1 MILTLWIV
9 SLIVFFAGQILPG
22 DPGRAIL
29 GPFASKNSVQILDT
43 QLGVNRPLLTRY
55 LSWIGGLLH
64 GNFGTSYS
72 YRTAVEPFIH
82 AALINSLKLAA
93 LAFVIVVPLGIIG
106 GVVAALFA
114 GRALDRIISVTGLS
128 LATVPELVTSIVL
141 IVVFGVELKVL
152 PVTAS
157 AGQGAGDFQQFR
169 HLILPAIPL
178 VLVLFGYIARMARA
192 GTIEA
197 LNSDYARTAVLKG
210 LPRSTMIRRHV
221 LRNSLLPTITV
232 IATQT
237 GYLIGGLV
245 VVETIFNY
253 QGIGNL
259 IYKAATAKDFP
270 MLEAGVLTI
279 GVVYVLATLVAD
291 LLLVALNPR
300 LRIGDSDDP
309 LGPEPV
315 AVAVAVPA
323 QRGQTRWRLLLRRPT
338 FLVGG
343 GILLFWVICA
353 IFGHQIAPDNPL
365 AQNLLSANIGP
376 SGSHWFGTDPLGRDV
391 LSRVLVGARNIL
403 LITPLA
409 TVLGTILGTALGLAM
424 GYFGGAVDLIV
435 GRLVEAVLALPAV
448 IIAFLFIVALG
459 ASTTT
464 LIIVIGFIFTPLIAR
479 TVRAAVLTERN
490 LDYLSSARLLGENP
504 VRIMFGEILPN
515 VMPAILVEFTVR
527 LGYAIFTVATL
538 SFLGFGVQPPTPDW
552 GADIAANYVG
562 LLAGYWWQ
570 TLFPAL
576 AIASLVTSINLI
588 TDSIEQVL
596 NA

>member
-9 SLIVFFAGQILPG
+9 SLIVFFAGQVLPG

-82 AALINSLKLAA
+82 AALINSLKLAV
-93 LAFVIVVPLGIIG
+93 LAFVIVVPLGILG

-114 GRALDRIISVTGLS
+114 GRTVDRIISVTGLS

-141 IVVFGVELKVL
+141 IVVFGVELKLL

-221 LRNSLLPTITV
+221 LLNSLLPTITV

-259 IYKAATAKDFP
+259 IYKAAQAKDFP

-279 GVVYVLATLVAD
+279 GVVYVLATLAAD

-300 LRIGDSDDP
+300 LRIGDSDD
-309 LGPEPV
+309 
-315 AVAVAVPA
+315 
-323 QRGQTRWRLLLRRPT
+323 
-338 FLVGG
+338 
-343 GILLFWVICA
+343 
-353 IFGHQIAPDNPL
+353 
-365 AQNLLSANIGP
+365 
-376 SGSHWFGTDPLGRDV
+376 
-391 LSRVLVGARNIL
+391 
-403 LITPLA
+403 
-409 TVLGTILGTALGLAM
+409 
-424 GYFGGAVDLIV
+424 
-435 GRLVEAVLALPAV
+435 
-448 IIAFLFIVALG
+448 
-459 ASTTT
+459 
-464 LIIVIGFIFTPLIAR
+464 
-479 TVRAAVLTERN
+479 
-490 LDYLSSARLLGENP
+490 
-504 VRIMFGEILPN
+504 
-515 VMPAILVEFTVR
+515 
-527 LGYAIFTVATL
+527 
-538 SFLGFGVQPPTPDW
+538 
-552 GADIAANYVG
+552 
-562 LLAGYWWQ
+562 
-570 TLFPAL
+570 
-576 AIASLVTSINLI
+576 
-588 TDSIEQVL
+588 
-596 NA
+596 